1 MPCLALS
8 YISFS
13 TSAPPPPHSLLKL
26 LLCSLNSSSSLQPL
40 PCWCW
45 SSLLLLS
52 FCSSPPHLVQSL
64 LKCPVMERGVCHQ
77 VYRRLAAHLW
87 GVLSAGS
94 LQRSSRN
101 QGCPPLQR
109 DLPCP
114 SLCPPQD
121 SPHARINYGQ
131 IFKDPAVSTQMRQL
145 GRAVSRAPVDSA
157 EIVELAPLFSFS
169 LCSIP
174 VPSQVSIPRIQFD
187 KPPSCSPP
195 LSDKGETLE
204 TQLETAHL

>member
-1 MPCLALS
+1 MVGLFHFNSQSKDLHSVMKKHPSERHRPVPRSHITVPCLALS
-8 YISFS
+8 CISFS

-94 LQRSSRN
+94 LQRSSQN
-101 QGCPPLQR
+101 QGCPPLR
-109 DLPCP
+109 FRETSLARAYALPRTVHMQE
-114 SLCPPQD
+114 LTTG
-121 SPHARINYGQ
+121 R
-131 IFKDPAVSTQMRQL
+131 FKDPNETTRKSCAKSTCGLR
-145 GRAVSRAPVDSA
+145 
-157 EIVELAPLFSFS
+157 
-169 LCSIP
+169 
-174 VPSQVSIPRIQFD
+174 
-187 KPPSCSPP
+187 
-195 LSDKGETLE
+195 
-204 TQLETAHL
+204 